1 MKIRVNKGTIG
12 RRNHI
17 RSGVE
22 GFNMLFPGEY
32 GAELSPANQ
41 MTIFKGNG
49 EKSFLSISQL
59 EDKISKGVITI
70 LYS

>member
-1 MKIRVNKGTIG
+1 
-12 RRNHI
+12 
-17 RSGVE
+17 
-22 GFNMLFPGEY
+22 MLFPGEY